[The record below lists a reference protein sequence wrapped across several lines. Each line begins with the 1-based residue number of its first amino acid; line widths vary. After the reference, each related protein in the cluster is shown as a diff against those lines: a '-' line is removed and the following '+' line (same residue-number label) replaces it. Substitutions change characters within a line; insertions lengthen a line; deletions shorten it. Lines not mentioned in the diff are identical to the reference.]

1 MHSAKYNERV
11 TSGEIA
17 PQYEDIRYARN
28 RGLGQP
34 VATRRPWWNPRY
46 WTRRIWIGVVVV
58 VVIIVAVV
66 IAVAVTV
73 TKKNAYPDYSTLTY
87 NLQDTYG
94 GQNFFDQFNYFTGY
108 DPAQGLVHYVPQPEA
123 VQRNL
128 TYTTKDSAV
137 VRVDTAVG
145 PKSNPNAST
154 GRFSVRL
161 ESKKQYNNGLFI
173 FDVKHTPYACGAWPA
188 LWLTDPS
195 HWPDHGEID
204 IMESVNQG
212 TSGNAMTLHTTGSCS
227 MGVKR
232 KQTGDTDQ
240 ENCDHSANKNAGC
253 GVKESAST
261 FGAKLNDQ
269 GGSVMAVE
277 WRSAGIRMWQ
287 FARNAIPSD
296 ITGKKPNPS
305 TWGTAAADFPST
317 DCDIGSHFKNNS
329 IIVNIDL
336 CGDLVYGSW
345 AKSGCPSTCQDVVA
359 NQPESFSTAFWEFG
373 SFEVYQS
380 A

>member
-1 MHSAKYNERV
+1 MHSAKYHERV

-28 RGLGQP
+28 KGLGQP
-34 VATRRPWWNPRY
+34 VATSRPWWNPRY
-46 WTRRIWIGVVVV
+46 WTRKIWIAVVAVVVIVV
-58 VVIIVAVV
+58 VVI

-73 TKKNAYPDYSTLTY
+73 TKKNAYPDYSPLTY

-94 GQNFFDQFNYFTGY
+94 GQSFFDQFNYFTGY
-108 DPAQGLVHYVPQPEA
+108 DPAHGLVHYVPQADA
-123 VQRNL
+123 VNRNL
-128 TYTTKDSAV
+128 TFATQNSAV
-137 VRVDTAVG
+137 LRVDTAVG
-145 PKSNPNAST
+145 PGSNPDAST

-161 ESKKQYNNGLFI
+161 ESKKTYNGGLFI

-195 HWPDHGEID
+195 NWPDHGEID
-204 IMESVNQG
+204 IMEAINQG
-212 TSGNAMTLHTTGSCS
+212 AAGNAMTLHTTGGCS

-232 KQTGDTDQ
+232 KQTGETDQ
-240 ENCDHSANKNAGC
+240 ENCDHGANNNAGC
-253 GVKESAST
+253 AVKESPSS
-261 FGAKLNDQ
+261 FGTKLNDA
-269 GGSVMAVE
+269 GGTVMAVE
-277 WRSAGIRMWQ
+277 WRRAGIRMWQ
-287 FARNAIPSD
+287 FARSAVPSD

-345 AKSGCPSTCQDVVA
+345 DKSGCPGTCKEVVA
-359 NQPESFSTAFWEFG
+359 NQPDSFKTAFWEFG

-380 A
+380 T